1 VAAPGIPNEYALS
14 TSCFGARLPNIQDQI
29 FAAVGMG
36 FRRIELGLTDS
47 PPGMDGLNES
57 CAETGTELASMVAG
71 CRDTQGRDLPA
82 IRLASLDEDERMR
95 ALSSVKRHA
104 RLAMGWGCR
113 RLIVRGSRVEDAQL
127 AREARA
133 LEAEALED
141 GVSPELREKVGAFV
155 TRVQVAG
162 HKQLEH
168 FCRSLHEVMNEYP
181 ELHLAIEPGQY
192 IDDLLGFDAMG
203 WVLDDL
209 KSTSLGY
216 WHDVGRIHLRQRQGL
231 PPQGAWLDQFGARM
245 VGIHLQDAAADET
258 AMPVGLGEVDFKLVK
273 EYLPEGAERVLELHH
288 RHGRAELLSSIS
300 QLVAHGI

>member
-1 VAAPGIPNEYALS
+1 VG
-14 TSCFGARLPNIQDQI
+14 LP
-29 FAAVGMG
+29 
-36 FRRIELGLTDS
+36 
-47 PPGMDGLNES
+47 P
-57 CAETGTELASMVAG
+57 
-71 CRDTQGRDLPA
+71 
-82 IRLASLDEDERMR
+82 LDR
-95 ALSSVKRHA
+95 A
-104 RLAMGWGCR
+104 RLAGGGCAT
-113 RLIVRGSRVEDAQL
+113 G
-127 AREARA
+127 
-133 LEAEALED
+133 
-141 GVSPELREKVGAFV
+141 P
-155 TRVQVAG
+155 
-162 HKQLEH
+162 
-168 FCRSLHEVMNEYP
+168 EYP